1 MALYEYLCPIHGKFE
16 KIMPMNS
23 QIALCEKPVGDA
35 KDTKCGET
43 CPRIEWSIPAR
54 RNPAHGEG
62 E

>member
-1 MALYEYLCPIHGKFE
+1 MPLYEYICKIHGRFE
-16 KIMPMNS
+16 MIMPLDC